1 MEDTDQVVFYE
12 PRLLMVEVGEGR
24 FSTVLQHGDGTV
36 EHLPVTTPAKDLI
49 AAAEIDYRPYRREN

>member
-12 PRLLMVEVGEGR
+12 PRLLLVEVGEGR

-36 EHLPVTTPAKDLI
+36 ERLPVTCLLYTSD
-49 AAAEIDYRPYRREN
+49 AADD